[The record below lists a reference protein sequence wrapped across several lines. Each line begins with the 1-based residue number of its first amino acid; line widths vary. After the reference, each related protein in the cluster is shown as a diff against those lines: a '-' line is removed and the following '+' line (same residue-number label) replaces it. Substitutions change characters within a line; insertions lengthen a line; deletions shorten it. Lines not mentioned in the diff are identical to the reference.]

1 MAVLKYKSGNQ
12 IRTLGVVKSGVS
24 GVSSINGKTGA
35 VTGIYDENNQPPY
48 PVKSV
53 NGMTGDVKI
62 ATLNNSVSYSVGAHV
77 TAGFSLIYNIPILTA
92 GSLPK
97 GSTMFVTLNTNL
109 SGYSILP
116 VACQT
121 ETQGYIQCSC
131 CVRNNGVGMTFTS
144 ESFEGDS
151 QPFSARL
158 YVFCSMEFTIT
169 GLEV

>member
-1 MAVLKYKSGNQ
+1 MAVLKYKSGDKVK
-12 IRTLGVVKSGVS
+12 TLGLVKSGVS
-24 GVSSINGKTGA
+24 GVSSVNGKTGA
-35 VTGIYDENNQPPY
+35 VTGLYDENNQPPY

-62 ATLNNSVSYSVGAHV
+62 ATLNSSVNYSVGAHV
-77 TAGFSLIYNIPILTA
+77 PAGFSLIYSIPILTD
-92 GSLPK
+92 GSLSK
-97 GSTMFVTLNTNL
+97 GNTMFVILNTNL

-144 ESFEGDS
+144 EAFEGGS
-151 QPFSARL
+151 EPFRARL
-158 YVFCSMEFTIT
+158 YVYSNTEFTIT